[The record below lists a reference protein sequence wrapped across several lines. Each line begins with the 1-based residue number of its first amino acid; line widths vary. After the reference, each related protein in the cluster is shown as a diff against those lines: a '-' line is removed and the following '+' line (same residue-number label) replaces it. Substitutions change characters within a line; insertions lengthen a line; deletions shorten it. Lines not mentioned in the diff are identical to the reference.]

1 MTAGGWSQAAI
12 TAQAAITEQAAITG
26 QAASREQTASQP
38 QALRR
43 LAEALWLAS
52 LVIVPIMMNVAG
64 ARSFEAFK
72 LLAFAPLA
80 ALLLA
85 VALAA
90 GGHRHRT
97 DRAFQGVPA
106 LAFAALIAIATLATA
121 LSDAPLTALTGGY
134 FRREGLLAWFTC
146 GALFAALITWLDE
159 RAQMHRIAD
168 ALVLASVVPCVYAL
182 QQRFGFDAFDT
193 SGLAAGAGARPGGTL
208 GNPIFLASWLLLVAP
223 LCLARLA
230 TLLPGPS
237 GWRLRAALVALVGL
251 QLIAAVVSQ
260 SRGPLL
266 GLALAIVLFIALSGA
281 LRKRGRL
288 FAGTLCAGLVLA
300 LALAVLMANP
310 DLARHEALS
319 GSAPLLARF
328 ALGGGADPG
337 SSSRLAI
344 WQAGADA
351 FLHAPGWRQWIGYGP
366 DVAHFAYFPYLSPEV
381 VRVEGYATTIDRLHN
396 GILETSMT
404 LGLAGLAAELAI
416 LCGAVWLGARH
427 MFAMPTPWAL
437 ARLAGASITGVT
449 MGALAAA
456 GAGGRALIPVGAG
469 VGLGLGLAVFLLL
482 AAWRGGTRP
491 AQPIGDRIWMAGLA
505 SALIGA
511 WIAAQVGVASISSR
525 LTETTLLA
533 MIMVL
538 SRRAGVD
545 AGTATA
551 PDRSWPSAMPWL
563 TGVAIVAACGSLFP
577 PVFGQLQVR
586 APAFAELDHLG
597 RVAIPLLTL
606 LATGILLST
615 AAPVARGAWLK
626 WCAIPI
632 MLFMAMLEFLGSA
645 IDRADNASLGAAV
658 ASLAQWTCAMLIVLP
673 VVAALAAPRST
684 ALPATRRAVAWLTG
698 GALLALMAGGAGM
711 LALRGEAWARL
722 AVWGRAHQPA
732 TAPAFDRRALE
743 TMPAEPHYAA
753 AYAARLIEAG
763 TRDIAQVAVRPQA
776 GRSAVL
782 SLRQAES
789 LLAQVQQRL
798 PGDPWTALARANA
811 LQLLAQRSLES
822 FVDPGE
828 RRRLADAAR
837 VQFARAQRQYPAHPW
852 IMRNWAQLE
861 FEQGERAAGHARL
874 DAMERID
881 PRTAAAYT
889 ERARATRIF
898 GDHALG
904 LAALARGIAALP
916 ATAAETAVLR
926 QDLSSYLVQLGR
938 VPEAIQ
944 VLEQWRAADP
954 QSMAAVARLAEAY
967 AADGRQSQALELA
980 TRATAQMAS
989 GAAGDEDLRR
999 LDALAQRLR
1008 RP

>member
-1 MTAGGWSQAAI
+1 MGRAA
-12 TAQAAITEQAAITG
+12 TTG
-26 QAASREQTASQP
+26 QAGLQP

-52 LVIVPIMMNVAG
+52 LVIVPIAMNVAG

-90 GGHRHRT
+90 GSQRHRT
-97 DRAFQGVPA
+97 DRARRSVPT

-121 LSDAPLTALTGGY
+121 FSDAPLTALTGGY
-134 FRREGLLAWFTC
+134 FRREGLLAWFAC
-146 GALFAALITWLDE
+146 GALFAALIAWLDE

-168 ALVLASVVPCVYAL
+168 ALALASVVPCVYAL

-193 SGLAAGAGARPGGTL
+193 SALVAGAGARPGGTL
-208 GNPIFLASWLLLVAP
+208 GNPIFLAAWLLLVVP
-223 LCLARLA
+223 LCMARLA
-230 TLLPGPS
+230 TLPPGRS
-237 GWRLRAALVALVGL
+237 GWPMRTTLVALIGL
-251 QLIAAVVSQ
+251 QLSAAIVSQ

-281 LRKRGRL
+281 LRKRRRV
-288 FAGTLCAGLVLA
+288 FAGALCAGLVLA

-310 DLARHEALS
+310 DFARPDALS
-319 GSAPLLARF
+319 GTAPLLARF
-328 ALGGGADPG
+328 ALGGGVDPG
-337 SSSRLAI
+337 SGSRLAI

-366 DVAHFAYFPYLSPEV
+366 DVAHYAYFPYLSPEV

-427 MFAMPTPWAL
+427 MFAMPTRWAL
-437 ARLAGASITGVT
+437 ALLAGASITCVT
-449 MGALAAA
+449 TGALVAA
-456 GAGGRALIPVGAG
+456 GAGGPALLPLGAG
-469 VGLGLGLAVFLLL
+469 VGLGLGLTTFLLVS
-482 AAWRGGTRP
+482 AWRGGTRA
-491 AQPIGDRIWMAGLA
+491 AQPIGDRIWMAALV

-511 WIAAQVGVASISSR
+511 WIAAQVGVASISSH

-533 MIMVL
+533 MIIIL

-545 AGTATA
+545 AGADAGVNAGVDAGAATA
-551 PDRSWPSAMPWL
+551 PDRSWPSAMSWL

-597 RVAIPLLTL
+597 RVAIPLLAL
-606 LATGILLST
+606 LATGIMLST
-615 AAPVARGAWLK
+615 AAPAAPVARGAWLK
-626 WCAIPI
+626 WCAVPV
-632 MLFMAMLEFLGSA
+632 MLFIATLALLGSA
-645 IDRADNASLGAAV
+645 IGRADQASLGAAV
-658 ASLAQWTCAMLIVLP
+658 AALAQWTCAVLIALP
-673 VVAALAAPRST
+673 VVAALAARRST
-684 ALPATRRAVAWLTG
+684 ALPATRRVVAWLSG
-698 GALLALMAGGAGM
+698 GALLALLACGAGM
-711 LALRGEAWARL
+711 LALRAEAWARL
-722 AVWGRAHQPA
+722 AVWARAHQPA

-743 TMPAEPHYAA
+743 TMPAEPRYAA
-753 AYAARLIEAG
+753 TYAARLIEAG
-763 TRDIAQVAVRPQA
+763 TRDIAQIAARPQA

-789 LLAQVQQRL
+789 LLTQVQQRL

-874 DAMERID
+874 DAMERIE
-881 PRTAAAYT
+881 PRNAAAYT

-898 GDHALG
+898 GDHAQG

-916 ATAAETAVLR
+916 ATATETAMLR

-938 VPEAIQ
+938 VPEAIE

-954 QSMAAVARLAEAY
+954 RSMAAVARLAEAY
-967 AADGRQSQALELA
+967 AADGRRSQALELA
-980 TRATAQMAS
+980 TRAAAHS
-989 GAAGDEDLRR
+989 RSLAPGAVDDEDLRR

>member
-1 MTAGGWSQAAI
+1 M
-12 TAQAAITEQAAITG
+12 
-26 QAASREQTASQP
+26 QP

-52 LVIVPIMMNVAG
+52 LVIVPIMMNAAG
-64 ARSFEAFK
+64 ARGFEAFK
-72 LLAFAPLA
+72 LQAFAPLA

-90 GGHRHRT
+90 GSRRHRA
-97 DRAFQGVPA
+97 DRVFQSVPTV
-106 LAFAALIAIATLATA
+106 AFAALIAIAMLATA

-134 FRREGLLAWFTC
+134 FRREGLLAWLTC
-146 GALFAALITWLDE
+146 GALFAALIAWLDE

-168 ALVLASVVPCVYAL
+168 ALALASVVPCVYAL

-193 SGLAAGAGARPGGTL
+193 SALAAGAAARPGGTL
-208 GNPIFLASWLLLVAP
+208 GNPIFLAAWLLLVIP
-223 LCLARLA
+223 VCMARLA
-230 TLLPGPS
+230 TLPPERS
-237 GWRLRAALVALVGL
+237 GWPMRAALAGLIGL
-251 QLIAAVVSQ
+251 QLIVAVVSQ

-266 GLALAIVLFIALSGA
+266 GLALAIVLFIALSAAIRNRRRVFAGA
-281 LRKRGRL
+281 LCTGL
-288 FAGTLCAGLVLA
+288 LLALVLA
-300 LALAVLMANP
+300 ALMANP
-310 DLARHEALS
+310 DLARRDALP

-337 SSSRLAI
+337 SGSRLAI

-366 DVAHFAYFPYLSPEV
+366 DVAHFAYFPHLSPEV

-427 MFAMPTPWAL
+427 LFATPTRWAL
-437 ARLAGASITGVT
+437 ALLAGAGITGAT
-449 MGALAAA
+449 TGALAAA
-456 GAGGRALIPVGAG
+456 GAGGRALLPLGAG
-469 VGLGLGLAVFLLL
+469 VGLGLGLAAFLLL
-482 AAWRGGTRP
+482 SAWRGGTRS
-491 AQPIGDRIWMAGLA
+491 AQPIGDRIWMAGLV

-533 MIMVL
+533 MIIVL
-538 SRRAGVD
+538 SRRPGVGAG
-545 AGTATA
+545 AAAA
-551 PDRSWPSAMPWL
+551 PERSWPSAMPWL
-563 TGVAIVAACGSLFP
+563 TGLAIVAACGSLFP

-586 APAFAELDHLG
+586 APALADLDHLG
-597 RVAIPLLTL
+597 RVAIPLLAL
-606 LATGILLST
+606 LATGIMLST
-615 AAPVARGAWLK
+615 EEPAAPVARGAWLK
-626 WCAIPI
+626 WCAVPI
-632 MLFMAMLEFLGSA
+632 MFFVATLALLGSA
-645 IDRADNASLGAAV
+645 IDRADQASLGAAV
-658 ASLAQWTCAMLIVLP
+658 AALAQSTCAMLIVLP
-673 VVAALAAPRST
+673 VIAALAARRG
-684 ALPATRRAVAWLTG
+684 AVLPATRRVVAWLTG
-698 GALLALMAGGAGM
+698 GVLLALMAYGAGM
-711 LALRGEAWARL
+711 LALRAEAWARL
-722 AVWGRAHQPA
+722 AVWARQHQPA
-732 TAPAFDRRALE
+732 AAPVFDRRAFE
-743 TMPAEPHYAA
+743 TMPAEPRYAA
-753 AYAARLIEAG
+753 VYAARLIEAG
-763 TRDIAQVAVRPQA
+763 TRDIAQIATGPQA
-776 GRSAVL
+776 GRSAVQ

-798 PGDPWTALARANA
+798 PGDPWTTLARANA

-828 RRRLADAAR
+828 RRLLAEAAR

-874 DAMERID
+874 DAMERIA
-881 PRTAAAYT
+881 PRNSAAYT

-916 ATAAETAVLR
+916 ATAAETATLR
-926 QDLSSYLVQLGR
+926 QDLASYLVQLGR

-944 VLEQWRAADP
+944 VLEQWRAAEP
-954 QSMAAVARLAEAY
+954 RSMAAVARLAEAY
-967 AADGRQSQALELA
+967 ATDGRRSEALELA
-980 TRATAQMAS
+980 TRAAAQTRSLAP
-989 GAAGDEDLRR
+989 GAVDDEDMRR